1 VKGGNGA
8 SVWTKTGED
17 EELVDSTHGAAAG
30 WEQVHGARTV
40 GSGPKGKMPDREAIA
55 TGDHRQSLG
64 PLWKGDEWCR
74 ESSDGPGR
82 AGVKRPWREHSLAQI
97 CGCGSRRVWFYRNRV
112 EFF

>member
-8 SVWTKTGED
+8 SVWRRAGGD
-17 EELVDSTHGAAAG
+17 EGLVDSTHDAAAG
-30 WEQVHGARTV
+30 WEQVHGVRTV

-74 ESSDGPGR
+74 ESSDGPER
-82 AGVKRPWREHSLAQI
+82 AGVKRP
-97 CGCGSRRVWFYRNRV
+97 
-112 EFF
+112 